1 MVSRSQVRRA
11 GERLR
16 RDETPSDADRRIY
29 ADYRDTFE
37 EPLHEVGETIRRF
50 VADAPLQSRL
60 KRFETVVEKLRRGTS
75 DLSRLEDIAGCRVI
89 LPTMVE
95 QHQTR
100 SRIRESWDVV
110 RERDYQ
116 ATPRAGYRALHI
128 VVRVQGRPVEVQVRT
143 EMEDLWANASEALAT
158 RLDPTIKYGSGP
170 TDVRGLLDSMSQVC
184 ELVDATEAVR
194 HALLAAG
201 ADELADRLSAP
212 PSVTAA
218 IKVLFRATAGMDRD
232 VQSRELTLDVT
243 DLESQAIDDALAT
256 LRGDDP

>member
-1 MVSRSQVRRA
+1 MCDAETTMVSRSQVRRA

-50 VADAPLQSRL
+50 VADAPTQSRL

-100 SRIRESWDVV
+100 SRIREAWDVV

-116 ATPRAGYRALHI
+116 TTPRAGYRALSSTAADQPTCETCSTPCLASAREPI
-128 VVRVQGRPVEVQVRT
+128 RLRPFGTRYWRWMPT
-143 EMEDLWANASEALAT
+143 NLLNAS
-158 RLDPTIKYGSGP
+158 RDPH
-170 TDVRGLLDSMSQVC
+170 R
-184 ELVDATEAVR
+184 
-194 HALLAAG
+194 
-201 ADELADRLSAP
+201 
-212 PSVTAA
+212 
-218 IKVLFRATAGMDRD
+218 
-232 VQSRELTLDVT
+232 
-243 DLESQAIDDALAT
+243 
-256 LRGDDP
+256 